1 MLQGS
6 NWMQNATHRSAK
18 RGCLASRLSELLT
31 GALLIALLTP
41 GSAIAADFSCTSSD
55 TPNTNP
61 ATTNQLTE
69 LEEVVVTPRAF
80 VSRTR
85 DLGAWLKRLEGQF
98 RYEGYVLQCGN
109 DRSVSRRPVTGKAA
123 CVSLHN
129 GANEAQRSLYCVADV
144 KWSTAHSEVG
154 EQVEGSTLPLSPTV
168 ITYGVKPDL
177 PGIQFMQLDSKGIAT
192 HGSGKLTGDTL
203 VASEP
208 CGPGD
213 TCRKVTRIT
222 ARPESDEITM
232 IVDIQIDS
240 RREIRHSFLLHR
252 LSNRQMRKTP
262 NDLLTRDD
270 LLLVGER

>member
-1 MLQGS
+1 M
-6 NWMQNATHRSAK
+6 
-18 RGCLASRLSELLT
+18 
-31 GALLIALLTP
+31 
-41 GSAIAADFSCTSSD
+41 
-55 TPNTNP
+55 
-61 ATTNQLTE
+61 
-69 LEEVVVTPRAF
+69 
-80 VSRTR
+80 
-85 DLGAWLKRLEGQF
+85 
-98 RYEGYVLQCGN
+98 
-109 DRSVSRRPVTGKAA
+109 
-123 CVSLHN
+123 
-129 GANEAQRSLYCVADV
+129 
-144 KWSTAHSEVG
+144 
-154 EQVEGSTLPLSPTV
+154 

-208 CGPGD
+208 CGPRD